1 MVMGY
6 DSCSKGRGFK
16 SQCRILDG
24 HFFTLICCKKSIVCL
39 KTTKKNEKEAG
50 IGTFFLK
57 KHLLIFQS
65 EYSKMLLIWQLVDGN
80 RDELPEDSITDNEK
94 VYFRFSQQLVT

>member
-1 MVMGY
+1 M
-6 DSCSKGRGFK
+6 
-16 SQCRILDG
+16 
-24 HFFTLICCKKSIVCL
+24 
-39 KTTKKNEKEAG
+39 NEKEAG
-50 IGTFFLK
+50 IGTFSFKK